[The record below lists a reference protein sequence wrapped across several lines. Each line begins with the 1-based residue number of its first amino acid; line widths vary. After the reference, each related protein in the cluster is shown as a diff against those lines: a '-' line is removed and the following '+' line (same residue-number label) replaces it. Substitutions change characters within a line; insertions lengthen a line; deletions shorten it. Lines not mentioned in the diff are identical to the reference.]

1 MVLKQNGLRKTKIV
15 FRSPFL
21 ILFLLMVW
29 GIQQN
34 FLSRQ
39 TENTFCRD
47 KGNKYFPIYT
57 TP

>member
-1 MVLKQNGLRKTKIV
+1 MEDRKNKEAYIRITAG
-15 FRSPFL
+15 